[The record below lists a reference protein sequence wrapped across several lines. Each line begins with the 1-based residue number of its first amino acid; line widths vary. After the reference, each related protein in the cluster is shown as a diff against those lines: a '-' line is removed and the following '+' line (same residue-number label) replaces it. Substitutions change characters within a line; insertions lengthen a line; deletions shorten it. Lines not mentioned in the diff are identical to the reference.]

1 MQDEETYMTLN
12 VRSKKRSSSQTS
24 QLKCKDYSEMLH
36 RYKILLGISGT
47 VNGILVLTLISL
59 TLLDSS

>member
-1 MQDEETYMTLN
+1 MQDEDRYMTLN
-12 VRSKKRSSSQTS
+12 FQLKKRNSIQTS
-24 QLKCKDYSEMLH
+24 QLKFKDCSVILH
-36 RYKILLGISGT
+36 WYKILLGISGT